1 MATTMEA
8 RRARRNELVAGRN
21 VMKNRIMDLHKSGM
35 DYPSISRQLNIREST
50 VRQVIHECSGTETKE
65 TTN

>member
-1 MATTMEA
+1 MTTMEA

-50 VRQVIHECSGTETKE
+50 VRQVIHEYSGRYKWE